1 MTRSRHP
8 LIESLLTGKDMWHRT
23 KRLINSYLDDLIQRV
38 SGPDREARGVTRA
51 EIARLHELEVQTRAS
66 SKVLER
72 ELAEVGLKI
81 LGVAE
86 RERISRERGD
96 EAAASAAGKQLV
108 ALSAQRDL
116 IMQQLGEAN
125 AAAERARA
133 LREERRLQGEDLV
146 AETHLTAMRENLS
159 SIQTPFDSTDT
170 SATIDEMR
178 ERLRRSG
185 ASLTDSRVAEA
196 DRELEAERARAKVED
211 ALSRYKQSVAGSE
224 PQTQT
229 QGTSPQAAPA
239 ATPASN
245 ASGSSADDEAPGQSK
260 TLGRTDGPVRPID

>member
-1 MTRSRHP
+1 
-8 LIESLLTGKDMWHRT
+8 MWHRT

-38 SGPDREARGVTRA
+38 SSPDRELRGVTRA

-66 SKVLER
+66 AKILDK

-86 RERISRERGD
+86 RERIARERGD
-96 EAAASAAGKQLV
+96 EASAVAAGKQLV
-108 ALSAQRDL
+108 TLSAQRDL

-133 LREERRLQGEDLV
+133 LREERRLQGEDLA
-146 AETHLTAMRENLS
+146 AETHLTSMRENLS
-159 SIQTPFDSTDT
+159 SIQAPFDTTDP
-170 SATIDEMR
+170 SSTIDEMR

-185 ASLTDSRVAEA
+185 ASLTDSRIADA
-196 DRELEAERARAKVED
+196 DRQLEAERARAQVED
-211 ALSRYKQSVAGSE
+211 ALSRYKQGIGGGE
-224 PQTQT
+224 PQTQ
-229 QGTSPQAAPA
+229 PAP
-239 ATPASN
+239 TPAPVNPAPSPGG
-245 ASGSSADDEAPGQSK
+245 APESGRDDQGSSQSK

>member
-1 MTRSRHP
+1 
-8 LIESLLTGKDMWHRT
+8 MWRRT

-51 EIARLHELEVQTRAS
+51 EVARLHELEVQTRAS
-66 SKVLER
+66 AKVLEK

-86 RERISRERGD
+86 RERIARERGD
-96 EAAASAAGKQLV
+96 EASASAAGKQLV

-146 AETHLTAMRENLS
+146 TETHMTAMRENLS
-159 SIQTPFDSTDT
+159 SIQTPFDSTDP

-185 ASLTDSRVAEA
+185 ASLADSRVAEA
-196 DRELEAERARAKVED
+196 DRELEAERARARVED
-211 ALSRYKQSVAGSE
+211 VLSRYKQGVAGGE

-229 QGTSPQAAPA
+229 QTQGAPPQTASTAKPAP
-239 ATPASN
+239 N
-245 ASGSSADDEAPGQSK
+245 VVESGADDETPGQSK

>member
-1 MTRSRHP
+1 
-8 LIESLLTGKDMWHRT
+8 MWHRT

-38 SGPDREARGVTRA
+38 SSPDREARGITRA
-51 EIARLHELEVQTRAS
+51 EVARLNELEVQTRAS
-66 SKVLER
+66 AKVLEK

-86 RERISRERGD
+86 RERIARERGD
-96 EAAASAAGKQLV
+96 EASASTTGSQLV

-116 IMQQLGEAN
+116 IIQQLGEAN

-133 LREERRLQGEDLV
+133 LREERRLLGEDL
-146 AETHLTAMRENLS
+146 ATETHLTAMRENLS
-159 SIQTPFDSTDT
+159 SVQTPFAGTDP

-185 ASLTDSRVAEA
+185 ASLADSGVAEA
-196 DRELEAERARAKVED
+196 DRELEAERARARVED
-211 ALSRYKQSVAGSE
+211 VLSRYKQGVVGGE
-224 PQTQT
+224 PQSAVQ
-229 QGTSPQAAPA
+229 QAPPS
-239 ATPASN
+239 ATPAESK
-245 ASGSSADDEAPGQSK
+245 STSSSDDEPPGQSK

>member
-1 MTRSRHP
+1 
-8 LIESLLTGKDMWHRT
+8 MWHRT
-23 KRLINSYLDDLIQRV
+23 KRLINSYLDDLIQRA
-38 SGPDREARGVTRA
+38 SGPDREARDITRA
-51 EIARLHELEVQTRAS
+51 EVARLNELEVQTRAS
-66 SKVLER
+66 AKVLEK

-86 RERISRERGD
+86 RERIARERGD
-96 EAAASAAGKQLV
+96 EGSASAAGSQLV

-133 LREERRLQGEDLV
+133 LREERRVVGEDL
-146 AETHLTAMRENLS
+146 ATETHLTAMRENLS
-159 SIQTPFDSTDT
+159 SVQTPFAASDP

-185 ASLTDSRVAEA
+185 ASLSDSRVAEA
-196 DRELEAERARAKVED
+196 DRELEAERARAQVED
-211 ALSRYKQSVAGSE
+211 VLSRYKQGVAGGE

-229 QGTSPQAAPA
+229 QGAPPQAAPTTS
-239 ATPASN
+239 ATKVAE
-245 ASGSSADDEAPGQSK
+245 SSPDDEAPGQSK